1 MKKFLLAAIA
11 LVASVALYAQQPTPF
26 NGQIVAPNGKGL
38 KAQLSIKGTD
48 LAANADKQGRFGF
61 TTLNADDVLEIKC
74 NKQEREVKVEGRRSM
89 RIVWSADGIE
99 VSEDPE
105 LFSKGEEWV
114 KRREYLNDLSK
125 IMGADL
131 RRSGAHS
138 LISALRARVPSLE
151 IDDTGRV
158 TIHRGTTMQ
167 SGGTAMSGGSRTTSS
182 GTSVISG
189 SIHRAS
195 VNAYALIVVDGQE
208 VQSLNDVSLF
218 DVGMVEILQ
227 EAPLYGFRGVN
238 GVVEI
243 TSEAS
248 LKRRQESK

>member
-1 MKKFLLAAIA
+1 MKRFLLAAIA
-11 LVASVALYAQQPTPF
+11 LVASVALYAQQSAPF
-26 NGQIVAPNGKGL
+26 NGLIVAPNGKGL
-38 KAQLSIKGTD
+38 KAQFTIKGTD
-48 LAANADKQGRFGF
+48 LAANADKRGHFGF
-61 TTLNADDVLEIKC
+61 STLNADDVLEIKC
-74 NKQEREVKVEGRRSM
+74 NKQVREVKVEGRQSLH
-89 RIVWSADGIE
+89 IVWGDDTIE
-99 VSEDPE
+99 VSEDAQLVSE
-105 LFSKGEEWV
+105 GEEWV
-114 KRREYLNDLSK
+114 KRREYLNDMSK

-218 DVGMVEILQ
+218 DVGMVKILD

-243 TSEAS
+243 TSEGA
-248 LKRRQESK
+248 LKRQQQD

>member
-11 LVASVALYAQQPTPF
+11 LVASVALYAQQPAPF
-26 NGQIVAPNGKGL
+26 NGQIITPNGKGL

-61 TTLNADDVLEIKC
+61 TALNADDVLEIKC
-74 NKQEREVKVEGRRSM
+74 NKQVREVKVEGRQSM
-89 RIVWSADGIE
+89 RIVWGEEGIE
-99 VSEDPE
+99 VSEDAQLVSE
-105 LFSKGEEWV
+105 GNDWV
-114 KRREYLNDLSK
+114 KRREYLNDMSK

-151 IDDTGRV
+151 IDDQGRV
-158 TIHRGTTMQ
+158 IIHRGSVQ
-167 SGGTAMSGGSRTTSS
+167 KSSGGIGD
-182 GTSVISG
+182 
-189 SIHRAS
+189 RAP
-195 VNAYALIVVDGQE
+195 VNFNALIVVDGQE
-208 VQSLNDVSLF
+208 IQSLNDISLF
-218 DVGMVEILQ
+218 DVGMIKILDD
-227 EAPLYGFRGVN
+227 APLYGFRGVN

-248 LKRRQESK
+248 LKKR

>member
-1 MKKFLLAAIA
+1 MRKFLLAAIA

-61 TTLNADDVLEIKC
+61 TSLNADDILEIKC
-74 NKQEREVKVEGRRSM
+74 NKQVREVKVEGRQSM
-89 RIVWSADGIE
+89 RIVWGEEGVE
-99 VSEDPE
+99 VSEDPQ
-105 LFSKGEEWV
+105 LISKGNDWV
-114 KRREYLNDLSK
+114 KRREYLNDMSK
-125 IMGADL
+125 IMGVDL

-151 IDDTGRV
+151 IDDQGRV
-158 TIHRGTTMQ
+158 IIHRGSVQ
-167 SGGTAMSGGSRTTSS
+167 KSSGGIGD
-182 GTSVISG
+182 
-189 SIHRAS
+189 RAP
-195 VNAYALIVVDGQE
+195 VNFNALIVVDGQE
-208 VQSLNDVSLF
+208 IQSLNDISLF
-218 DVGMVEILQ
+218 DVGMIKILD

-238 GVVEI
+238 GVIEI

-248 LKRRQESK
+248 LKKQ

>member
-1 MKKFLLAAIA
+1 MKRFLLAAIA
-11 LVASVALYAQQPTPF
+11 LVASVALYAQQSAPF
-26 NGQIVAPNGKGL
+26 NGLIVAPNGKGL
-38 KAQLSIKGTD
+38 KAQITIKGTD
-48 LAANADKQGRFGF
+48 LAANADKRGHFGF
-61 TTLNADDVLEIKC
+61 STLNADDVLEIKC
-74 NKQEREVKVEGRRSM
+74 NKQIREVKVEGRQSL
-89 RIVWSADGIE
+89 RIVWGDDTIE
-99 VSEDPE
+99 VSEDAQLVSE
-105 LFSKGEEWV
+105 GEEWV
-114 KRREYLNDLSK
+114 KRREYLNDMSK

-218 DVGMVEILQ
+218 DVGMVKILD

-243 TSEAS
+243 TSEGA
-248 LKRRQESK
+248 LKRQQQD

>member
-1 MKKFLLAAIA
+1 MRKFLLAAIA

-26 NGQIVAPNGKGL
+26 NGQIVAPNGKGM

-61 TTLNADDVLEIKC
+61 TSLNADDILEIKC
-74 NKQEREVKVEGRRSM
+74 NKQVREVKVEGRQSM
-89 RIVWSADGIE
+89 RIIWGEEGVE
-99 VSEDPE
+99 VSEDPQLVSE
-105 LFSKGEEWV
+105 GNDWV
-114 KRREYLNDLSK
+114 KRREYLNDMSK
-125 IMGADL
+125 IMGVDL

-151 IDDTGRV
+151 IDDQGRV
-158 TIHRGTTMQ
+158 IIHRGSVQ
-167 SGGTAMSGGSRTTSS
+167 KSSGGIGD
-182 GTSVISG
+182 
-189 SIHRAS
+189 RAPI
-195 VNAYALIVVDGQE
+195 NFNALIVVDGQE
-208 VQSLNDVSLF
+208 IQSLNDISLF
-218 DVGMVEILQ
+218 DVGMIKILD

-248 LKRRQESK
+248 LKKR

>member
-11 LVASVALYAQQPTPF
+11 LVASVALYAQQPAPF
-26 NGQIVAPNGKGL
+26 NGQIVTPNGKGL

-61 TTLNADDVLEIKC
+61 TALNADDVLEIKC
-74 NKQEREVKVEGRRSM
+74 NKQVREVKVEGRQSM
-89 RIVWSADGIE
+89 RIVWGEEGIE
-99 VSEDPE
+99 VSEDAQLVSE
-105 LFSKGEEWV
+105 GNDWV
-114 KRREYLNDLSK
+114 KRREYLNDMSK

-151 IDDTGRV
+151 IDDQGRV
-158 TIHRGTTMQ
+158 IIHRGSVQ
-167 SGGTAMSGGSRTTSS
+167 KSSGGIGD
-182 GTSVISG
+182 
-189 SIHRAS
+189 RAP
-195 VNAYALIVVDGQE
+195 VNFNALIVVDGQE
-208 VQSLNDVSLF
+208 IQSLNDISLF
-218 DVGMVEILQ
+218 DVGMIKILDD
-227 EAPLYGFRGVN
+227 APLYGFRGVN

-248 LKRRQESK
+248 LKKR

>member
-1 MKKFLLAAIA
+1 MKRFLLAAIA
-11 LVASVALYAQQPTPF
+11 LVASVALYAQQSAPF
-26 NGQIVAPNGKGL
+26 NGLIVAPNGKGL
-38 KAQLSIKGTD
+38 KAQITIKGTD
-48 LAANADKQGRFGF
+48 LAANADKRGHFGF
-61 TTLNADDVLEIKC
+61 SALNADDVLEIKC
-74 NKQEREVKVEGRRSM
+74 NKQIREVKVEGRQSL
-89 RIVWSADGIE
+89 RIVWGDDAIE
-99 VSEDPE
+99 VSEDAQLVSE
-105 LFSKGEEWV
+105 GEEWV
-114 KRREYLNDLSK
+114 KRREYLNDMSK

-218 DVGMVEILQ
+218 DVGMIKILD

-243 TSEAS
+243 TSEGA
-248 LKRRQESK
+248 LKRQQQD

>member
-1 MKKFLLAAIA
+1 MKRFLFAVIA
-11 LVASVALYAQQPTPF
+11 LVASIALYAQQPTPF

-74 NKQEREVKVEGRRSM
+74 NKQIREVKVEGRSSL
-89 RIVWSADGIE
+89 RIVWGEEGVE
-99 VSEDPE
+99 VSEDAQLVAE
-105 LFSKGEEWV
+105 GAEWV
-114 KRREYLNDLSK
+114 KRREYLNDISK

-151 IDDTGRV
+151 IDDQGRV
-158 TIHRGTTMQ
+158 IIHRGSVQ
-167 SGGTAMSGGSRTTSS
+167 KSSGGIGD
-182 GTSVISG
+182 
-189 SIHRAS
+189 RAPI
-195 VNAYALIVVDGQE
+195 NFNALIVVDGQE
-208 VQSLNDVSLF
+208 IQSLNDVSLF
-218 DVGMVEILQ
+218 DVGMIKILD

-238 GVVEI
+238 GVIEI
-243 TSEAS
+243 TTEAS
-248 LKRRQESK
+248 LKKR

>member
-1 MKKFLLAAIA
+1 MKRFLFAVIA
-11 LVASVALYAQQPTPF
+11 LVASIALYAQSSAPF

-61 TTLNADDVLEIKC
+61 TRLNADDVLEIKC
-74 NKQEREVKVEGRRSM
+74 NKQVREVKVEGRKSM
-89 RIVWSADGIE
+89 HIVWSDEGIE
-99 VSEDPE
+99 VNEDAE

-114 KRREYLNDLSK
+114 KRREYLNDMTK

-151 IDDTGRV
+151 IDDNGRV
-158 TIHRGTTMQ
+158 IIHRGSVQ
-167 SGGTAMSGGSRTTSS
+167 KSSGGIGD
-182 GTSVISG
+182 
-189 SIHRAS
+189 RAPI
-195 VNAYALIVVDGQE
+195 NFNALIVVDGQE
-208 VQSLNDVSLF
+208 IQSLNDVSLF
-218 DVGMVEILQ
+218 DVGMIQILD

-238 GVVEI
+238 GVIEI
-243 TSEAS
+243 TSESA
-248 LKRRQESK
+248 LKSRK

>member
-1 MKKFLLAAIA
+1 MKKFLLATFA
-11 LVASVALYAQQPTPF
+11 LVAWVALAAQQPTPF

-74 NKQEREVKVEGRRSM
+74 NKQIREVKVEGRSSL
-89 RIVWSADGIE
+89 RIVWGEEGVE
-99 VSEDPE
+99 VSEDAQLVAE
-105 LFSKGEEWV
+105 GAEWV
-114 KRREYLNDLSK
+114 KRREYLNDISK

-151 IDDTGRV
+151 IDDQGRV
-158 TIHRGTTMQ
+158 IIHRGSVQ
-167 SGGTAMSGGSRTTSS
+167 KSSGGIGD
-182 GTSVISG
+182 
-189 SIHRAS
+189 RAPI
-195 VNAYALIVVDGQE
+195 NFNALIVVDGQE
-208 VQSLNDVSLF
+208 IQSLNDVSLF
-218 DVGMVEILQ
+218 DVGMIKILD

-238 GVVEI
+238 GVIEI
-243 TSEAS
+243 TTEAS
-248 LKRRQESK
+248 LKKR